1 MPRQLEPGE
10 IAAKLE
16 RITGLTVRVGP
27 AWHGDPPWE
36 AYTTGAYK
44 SARSVYVCCHTSQ
57 QLIREFLRLNLSN
70 CRDILLAKQQG
81 RCLECPAAGVL
92 ELDHIE
98 PRSHGRNDRIENL
111 QLLCHA
117 CHRCK
122 TGEPQWSHHNTSIL

>member
-16 RITGLTVRVGP
+16 RITGLTVRAGRTS
-27 AWHGDPPWE
+27 HGDPEWE
-36 AYTTGAYK
+36 AYTAAPGA
-44 SARSVYVCCHTSQ
+44 ARSVYVCDDSHQ
-57 QLIREFLRLNLSN
+57 RLVREFLRLNLSN
-70 CRDILLAKQQG
+70 CRDILLVKQQG
-81 RCLECPAAGVL
+81 RCKECPAAGVL

-117 CHRCK
+117 CHRRK
-122 TGEPQWSHHNTSIL
+122 TGEPQWSHQSTSIL